1 MKKIY
6 ILLVA
11 IFAISSTSCS
21 DYLDSDY
28 IFEDRETIDKVFTDY
43 KKTEQWLAQAYTYL
57 LGQCCDVASKRNT
70 PFVFDDCMYYGDD
83 DVTVDATKGGALSY
97 NKFREGAYDENTFQD
112 TWNRCYN
119 GIRQASIFI
128 QYADM
133 SIEHSAEE
141 IIDLKA
147 QARFV
152 RAYYYWLLLRKYGPI
167 PLVPDEG
174 FDYNQSYEDLE
185 LPRNT
190 YDECVDYIAK
200 EMVLAAQGLPLKRDQ
215 LSITRPTRGAALAT
229 RALAMLYAASP
240 LMNGNDDAY
249 AQQMTNRDGKRLLN
263 PVYDNSKWAKA
274 AAACKDVMGLGVY
287 HIYTADFRSTHSI
300 AFPATIAP
308 PIHPEYSY
316 KNFPEGW
323 QNIDPFE
330 SYRSLFNGQV
340 TAMDNPE
347 LIFTRGKN
355 ISGERIKDMVI
366 HQLPTVAKGWNT
378 HGATMKQVDA
388 YYMSDGTDCPGMNSE
403 YAGTPA
409 YQGRIDTRPR
419 ATGYTTN
426 NTDHKPLPNGV
437 SLQYAEREPRFYASI
452 AYNGMYWHLGNEPEV
467 QNQDQQVFYYRGDG
481 NGYANSMFWLRTGIG
496 VAKYVHPDDTYYN
509 SDAAKVKD
517 KDEPAIRY
525 ADILLMYAEASLE
538 AGDKP
543 TAIEYLDMVR
553 TRGDNMPSIGDTYPQ
568 GITENQLR
576 EIIRRDRRIELAFE
590 DKRWW
595 DILRWKICD
604 GENGVMNKP
613 IGGMKIE
620 DTNGDG
626 VWEYNYHEVGKRT
639 FLPRMYYQPIPQYVI
654 DKNPVIREQNGGEDG
669 WVNGQNPGY

>member
-330 SYRSLFNGQV
+330 S
-340 TAMDNPE
+340 
-347 LIFTRGKN
+347 
-355 ISGERIKDMVI
+355 
-366 HQLPTVAKGWNT
+366 
-378 HGATMKQVDA
+378 
-388 YYMSDGTDCPGMNSE
+388 
-403 YAGTPA
+403 
-409 YQGRIDTRPR
+409 
-419 ATGYTTN
+419 
-426 NTDHKPLPNGV
+426 
-437 SLQYAEREPRFYASI
+437 
-452 AYNGMYWHLGNEPEV
+452 
-467 QNQDQQVFYYRGDG
+467 
-481 NGYANSMFWLRTGIG
+481 
-496 VAKYVHPDDTYYN
+496 
-509 SDAAKVKD
+509 
-517 KDEPAIRY
+517 
-525 ADILLMYAEASLE
+525 
-538 AGDKP
+538 
-543 TAIEYLDMVR
+543 
-553 TRGDNMPSIGDTYPQ
+553 
-568 GITENQLR
+568 
-576 EIIRRDRRIELAFE
+576 
-590 DKRWW
+590 
-595 DILRWKICD
+595 
-604 GENGVMNKP
+604 
-613 IGGMKIE
+613 
-620 DTNGDG
+620 
-626 VWEYNYHEVGKRT
+626 
-639 FLPRMYYQPIPQYVI
+639 
-654 DKNPVIREQNGGEDG
+654 
-669 WVNGQNPGY
+669 